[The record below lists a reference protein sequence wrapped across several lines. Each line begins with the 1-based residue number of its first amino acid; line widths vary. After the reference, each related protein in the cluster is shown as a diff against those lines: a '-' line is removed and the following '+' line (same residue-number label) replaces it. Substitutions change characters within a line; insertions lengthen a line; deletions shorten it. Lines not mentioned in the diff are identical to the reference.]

1 METLLQDVRYGLRM
15 VRKSRAFTI
24 VVLLTL
30 ALGIGAN
37 TALFSVVDAVLL
49 RPLPYPEPR
58 QLVAIH
64 DDIPGANL
72 EDAGMSVQE
81 LDDLQNRSGI
91 FDQVSAVIPID
102 ANVTGREKPERIE
115 GLGVSPNYFSLL
127 GVKAALGR
135 VFVPSDYRPG
145 NFEGVVISHGLWRR
159 MFGGDPAVVG
169 QTVRLDSDPSTII
182 GVMPPEFRHPGHTL
196 RSDVDVWACAGYIA
210 PPFPTPPKREI
221 RLFPGAIGRIRPG
234 LTVAQAQSKLDAFV
248 AGLRRQYPTEY
259 PESGRWT
266 VQLAPLHQE
275 VVGTTGTT
283 LFVLLAAV
291 GVVLLIACVNIA
303 SLLLARSSV
312 RHREVAVRQAL
323 GASASHLVRQMLT
336 ENVVLS
342 LGGGVL
348 ALVLTFTLK
357 GLLLQFVPSTLP
369 RLQEVGVNSHVLLFA
384 LGISLITGLA
394 FGLAPA
400 LQLADRGLMDELRQG
415 TRGAAV
421 GHRQHRFLS
430 GLVISEFALSLV
442 LLVGAGLLV
451 RSFWKVLQVQPG
463 FETSHL
469 VMAHLWL
476 PFPDD
481 PNLNPYLKPEKRA
494 VFAREVLR
502 RISGLPGVQSAVI
515 GSANTPFSGERALVN
530 FTLEGNVTGTG
541 ELPAAEFGSL
551 TPDFSRTIGMP
562 LLRGRSFTDADNETG
577 NPVVLVDQ
585 TAAERYWPNQD
596 PIGKRI
602 LQNIQNIPGVLMAP
616 QWTTIVGIV
625 GRTKSEG
632 LDAPYS
638 AHIFVPSYQ
647 NVTLSMTIYVRA
659 AASAESL
666 QNTIRA
672 AVQSVDP
679 NLPVFGVRTMED
691 VVSDSLAS
699 RRFAL
704 QLMALFAATALLL
717 AAIGIYGVMAYFV
730 SQRVRE
736 IGIRMALGAQR
747 EDVLKIVVSQ
757 GMSLALIGV
766 LLGVGASLL
775 VTNLLS
781 GLLFG
786 VSAHD
791 PITMIAFAAL
801 LAAVALAAN
810 YVPAHRATK
819 IDPMVA
825 LRYE

>member
-15 VRKSRAFTI
+15 VRKSPAFTL
-24 VVLLTL
+24 VVLFTL

-72 EDAGMSVQE
+72 QDAGMSVQE
-81 LDDLQNRSGI
+81 LDDLQNGSGV
-91 FDQVSAVIPID
+91 FDQVSAVIPIN

-127 GVKAALGR
+127 GAKPAMGR
-135 VFVPSDYRPG
+135 VFVASDYRPG
-145 NFEGVVISHGLWRR
+145 LFEGVVISDSLWRR
-159 MFGGDPAVVG
+159 MFGGDPAVIG
-169 QTVRLDSDPSTII
+169 QAVRLDSDLCTII

-196 RSDVDVWACAGYIA
+196 RSDVDVWSCGGYIA
-210 PPFPTPPKREI
+210 PPFPQPPKREI
-221 RLFPGAIGRIRPG
+221 RLFPGAIGRIKPG
-234 LTVAQAQSKLDAFV
+234 LTVAQAQAKLDVFV
-248 AGLRRQYPTEY
+248 AELRHQYPTEY
-259 PESGRWT
+259 PPSARWT
-266 VQLAPLHQE
+266 VQLAPLRRE
-275 VVGTTGTT
+275 LVGKAGTM

-291 GVVLLIACVNIA
+291 SLVLLIACVNIA
-303 SLLLARSSV
+303 SLLLARSSL
-312 RHREVAVRQAL
+312 RNHEIAVRQAL
-323 GASASHLVRQMLT
+323 GAGAWRLLRQMLT
-336 ENVVLS
+336 ESVVLS

-348 ALVLTFTLK
+348 ALVLTFSLK
-357 GLLLQFVPSTLP
+357 RLLLQFVPSTLP
-369 RLQEVGVNSHVLLFA
+369 RLQEVGVNSHALLFA

-400 LQLADRGLMDELRQG
+400 LQSADRSLMDELRQG
-415 TRGAAV
+415 TRGGAV
-421 GHRQHRFLS
+421 GLRQYRFLS

-442 LLVGAGLLV
+442 LLLGAGLLL
-451 RSFWKVLQVQPG
+451 RSFWKVLQVQAG

-469 VMAHLWL
+469 VIAHVWL
-476 PFPDD
+476 PVPND
-481 PNLNPYLKPEKRA
+481 PNLNPYLKQTKRA
-494 VFAREVLR
+494 VLVREVLR
-502 RISGLPGVQSAVI
+502 RVSGLPGVQSAVI
-515 GSANTPFSGERALVN
+515 GSANTPFSGQRALVN
-530 FTLEGNVTGTG
+530 FTIEGNATRKG
-541 ELPAAEFGSL
+541 ELPAAESGSL
-551 TPDFSRTIGMP
+551 TPDFSRTLGMS
-562 LLRGRSFTDADNETG
+562 LVRGRSFTDADTETG
-577 NPVVLVDQ
+577 DPVALVDQ

-602 LQNIQNIPGVLMAP
+602 LQDFQGIPGALTAP
-616 QWTTIVGIV
+616 QWTTIVGIL

-632 LDAPYS
+632 LDAPYT
-638 AHIFVPSYQ
+638 AHIFFPSYQ
-647 NVTLSMTIYVRA
+647 NVAFSMTIYVRTVA
-659 AASAESL
+659 NAESL
-666 QNTIRA
+666 RDPIRS

-679 NLPVFGVRTMED
+679 DLPVFGVCTMD
-691 VVSDSLAS
+691 DMVSNSLAS

-747 EDVLKIVVSQ
+747 GEVLKMVVWQ

-766 LLGVGASLL
+766 LLGVGASF
-775 VTNLLS
+775 VVANLLS
-781 GLLFG
+781 GMLFG

-791 PITMIAFAAL
+791 PITMVAFAAL
-801 LAAVALAAN
+801 LVTVALAAN
-810 YVPAHRATK
+810 YIPAYRATK

-825 LRYE
+825 LRHE